1 LTSAGAPNGDRWF
14 SFHRASSNVSSGLA
28 RYSADGQWQFF
39 TPDNSPITKFFNL
52 YAKFLKNIFGMGTH
66 KDFFL
71 SREEIKAAI
80 PTSRE
85 SDVTANEQLLIER
98 IFEFDQKKIKDIL
111 RPLIEVIAIEETKTV
126 KEGLKLIIESGHSR
140 LPVYRERI
148 DNIVGLLVAFD
159 CLKAEDLQ
167 KPIHQ
172 LMQPAFFVPE
182 SKNAEELLDELK
194 SKPMAIAVN
203 EFGGAEGIITQEDVV
218 EEIVGEIDDE
228 HDTDDDSAFIRSQ
241 GDSFIVKALT
251 PVEDFNAYFQA
262 TLSDERADT
271 VGGLVMMEL
280 GRLPKG
286 GETVDLDRF
295 HFRVL
300 RADNRRIHLLET
312 SLHDGRE
319 AAPPITE
326 NS

>member
-1 LTSAGAPNGDRWF
+1 MGEPKDRDELMALLRDAQQRELLDAD
-14 SFHRASSNVSSGLA
+14 SFKMMEGVMKVSETQVRDVMIPRAQMVVLEH
-28 RYSADGQWQFF
+28 DW
-39 TPDNSPITKFFNL
+39 NL
-52 YAKFLKNIFGMGTH
+52 ERLIA
-66 KDFFL
+66 
-71 SREEIKAAI
+71 EI
-80 PTSRE
+80 
-85 SDVTANEQLLIER
+85 V
-98 IFEFDQKKIKDIL
+98 
-111 RPLIEVIAIEETKTV
+111 
-126 KEGLKLIIESGHSR
+126 ESGHSR
-140 LPVYRERI
+140 LPVI
-148 DNIVGLLVAFD
+148 DESKDNVIGILIVKDLLSHAFD
-159 CLKAEDLQ
+159 RREDFDLRA
-167 KPIHQ
+167 
-172 LMQPAFFVPE
+172 LLRPAKYIPE
-182 SKNAEELLDELK
+182 SKRLNILLKEFRGNRLH
-194 SKPMAIAVN
+194 MAIVVD
-203 EFGGAEGIITQEDVV
+203 EYGGVAGLITIEDVL

-241 GDSFIVKALT
+241 GESFIVKALT

-312 SLHDGRE
+312 SLHDGQE
-319 AAPPITE
+319 AAPPATE

>member
-1 LTSAGAPNGDRWF
+1 MNDERAESSHKSWLERLSSALMGEPKDRDELMALLRDAQQRELLDAD
-14 SFHRASSNVSSGLA
+14 SFKMMEGVMKVSETQVRDVMIPRAQMVVLEH
-28 RYSADGQWQFF
+28 DW
-39 TPDNSPITKFFNL
+39 NL
-52 YAKFLKNIFGMGTH
+52 ERLIA
-66 KDFFL
+66 
-71 SREEIKAAI
+71 EI
-80 PTSRE
+80 
-85 SDVTANEQLLIER
+85 V
-98 IFEFDQKKIKDIL
+98 
-111 RPLIEVIAIEETKTV
+111 
-126 KEGLKLIIESGHSR
+126 ESGHSR
-140 LPVYRERI
+140 LPVI
-148 DNIVGLLVAFD
+148 DESKDNVIGILIVKDLLSHAFD
-159 CLKAEDLQ
+159 RREDFDLRA
-167 KPIHQ
+167 
-172 LMQPAFFVPE
+172 LLRPAKYIPE
-182 SKNAEELLDELK
+182 SKRLNILLKEFRGNRLH
-194 SKPMAIAVN
+194 MAIVVD
-203 EFGGAEGIITQEDVV
+203 EYGGVAGLITIEDVL

-312 SLHDGRE
+312 SLHDGQE
-319 AAPPITE
+319 AASPATE
-326 NS
+326 NN

>member
-1 LTSAGAPNGDRWF
+1 MNDERAESSHKSWLERLSSALMGEPKDRDELMALLRDAQQRELLDAD
-14 SFHRASSNVSSGLA
+14 SFKMMEGVMKVSETQVRDVMIPRAQMVVLEH
-28 RYSADGQWQFF
+28 DW
-39 TPDNSPITKFFNL
+39 NL
-52 YAKFLKNIFGMGTH
+52 ERLIA
-66 KDFFL
+66 
-71 SREEIKAAI
+71 EI
-80 PTSRE
+80 
-85 SDVTANEQLLIER
+85 V
-98 IFEFDQKKIKDIL
+98 
-111 RPLIEVIAIEETKTV
+111 
-126 KEGLKLIIESGHSR
+126 ESGHSR
-140 LPVYRERI
+140 LPVI
-148 DNIVGLLVAFD
+148 DESKDNVIGILIVKDLLSHAFD
-159 CLKAEDLQ
+159 RREDFDLRA
-167 KPIHQ
+167 
-172 LMQPAFFVPE
+172 LLRPAKYIPE
-182 SKNAEELLDELK
+182 SKRLNILLKEFRGNRLH
-194 SKPMAIAVN
+194 MAIVVD
-203 EFGGAEGIITQEDVV
+203 EYGGVAGLITIEDVL

-251 PVEDFNAYFQA
+251 PVEDFNVYFQA

-326 NS
+326 NI